1 MIRLEG
7 FKGNGNPSLMG
18 LTGEAGPREKATS
31 LLPLGKRKEKKN
43 EKNGESSSGPGVPC
57 L

>member
-1 MIRLEG
+1 
-7 FKGNGNPSLMG
+7 MG